1 MEPICN
7 LELHMASPW
16 IMVGLDVLQEPTS
29 ESWLSWCM
37 DEESNMKTTIDSNWL
52 GICWVGILH
61 IKLCDFGCECNKFSI
76 EYGHNFSFA
85 KPWYYFIIG

>member
-37 DEESNMKTTIDSNWL
+37 DEEKQHENNKRTTIASN
-52 GICWVGILH
+52 GFDIC
-61 IKLCDFGCECNKFSI
+61 
-76 EYGHNFSFA
+76 
-85 KPWYYFIIG
+85 